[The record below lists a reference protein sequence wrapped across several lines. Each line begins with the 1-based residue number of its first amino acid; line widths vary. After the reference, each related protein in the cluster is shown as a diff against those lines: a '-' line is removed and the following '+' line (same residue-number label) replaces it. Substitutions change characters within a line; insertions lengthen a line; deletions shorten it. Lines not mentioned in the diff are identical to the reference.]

1 MRHYRSVMVLSTQLT
16 IPKCKLVSLGND
28 TKKNSSHI
36 YNCCFCFVFDA
47 FLKLYTGLAA
57 INAATLSA
65 SVLSPNALYAFS
77 M

>member
-16 IPKCKLVSLGND
+16 IPKFKLVSLGDD
-28 TKKNSSHI
+28 TKKQKTADIHTTAV
-36 YNCCFCFVFDA
+36 FVFDA

-65 SVLSPNALYAFS
+65 SALSPNALYAFS
-77 M
+77 I